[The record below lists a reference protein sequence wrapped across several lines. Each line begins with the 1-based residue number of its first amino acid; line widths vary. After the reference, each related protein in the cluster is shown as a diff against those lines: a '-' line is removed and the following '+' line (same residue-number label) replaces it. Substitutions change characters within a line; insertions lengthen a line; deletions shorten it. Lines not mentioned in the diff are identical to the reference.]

1 MKYYDGSFRAVD
13 RLCLG
18 VRRGECFG
26 LLGINGAG
34 KTTTFKMLTGDIDVS
49 YGDAHLNGFSVRRNI
64 KAVQRRLGYCPQFDA
79 TIEEMTGRETL
90 RMFADLRGLPE
101 HCIDA
106 VVEDLTDKLLLR
118 DHIDKQVKE
127 LRLLGKFN
135 LFTLSSLLVICLART
150 LKDAA
155 RLISVFSYLDEPL
168 YVTYV
173 RRVPIN
179 FQ

>member
-1 MKYYDGSFRAVD
+1 LVKYYDHGFRAVD
-13 RLCLG
+13 HLCLG

-49 YGDAHLNGFSVRRNI
+49 YGDAYLDGHSIRRNI
-64 KAVQRRLGYCPQFDA
+64 KDVQRRLGYCPQFDA

-90 RMFADLRGLPE
+90 RMFANLRGVPE
-101 HCIDA
+101 HSIEA

-127 LRLLGKFN
+127 LRCDILLHFPPARLSFKKKKFPVFSIFN
-135 LFTLSSLLVICLART
+135 LKSSTSIYDLILTQLSVAFFGS
-150 LKDAA
+150 
-155 RLISVFSYLDEPL
+155 
-168 YVTYV
+168 
-173 RRVPIN
+173 
-179 FQ
+179 